1 VAERRPHN
9 LRRTLGDLLL
19 SVCAL
24 IVIGSVLIAFDSR
37 VREQVTLRMTSAT
50 QASSDVAAA
59 ESHAKRLGTMIAVVA
74 KEQVQQHAP
83 MTIFLVVATVLTVF
97 MLRT

>member
-1 VAERRPHN
+1 VAERPHN

-24 IVIGSVLIAFDSR
+24 IVIASVLIAFDSR
-37 VREQVTLRMTSAT
+37 VREQVTLRMTSA

-59 ESHAKRLGTMIAVVA
+59 ESHAKRLTAMIAVVA

>member
-1 VAERRPHN
+1 MAERPHN

-24 IVIGSVLIAFDSR
+24 IVIASVLIGFDSR
-37 VREQVTLRMTSAT
+37 VREQVTLRMTSA
-50 QASSDVAAA
+50 QASNDVAAA
-59 ESHAKRLGTMIAVVA
+59 ESHVRRLGTMIAVVA

>member
-1 VAERRPHN
+1 VAERAWD
-9 LRRTLGDLLL
+9 LRRTLNDLLL

-24 IVIGSVLIAFDSR
+24 IVLAGALFALDGR
-37 VREQVTLRMTSAT
+37 VREQVTLRMTTA
-50 QASSDVAAA
+50 QASTDVAAT
-59 ESHAKRLGTMIAVVA
+59 ESHVRRLSAMIAAVA